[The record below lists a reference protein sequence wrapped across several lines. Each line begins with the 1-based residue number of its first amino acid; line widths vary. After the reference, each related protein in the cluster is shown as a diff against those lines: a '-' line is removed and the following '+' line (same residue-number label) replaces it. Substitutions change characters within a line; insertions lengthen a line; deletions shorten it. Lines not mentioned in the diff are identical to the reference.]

1 MDEKKTDATDVLLTL
16 REARQLAPG
25 VSKRTWYGW
34 IRDGKLPAHR
44 PEGTKFLL
52 VRQSAIT
59 EFFSRRAR

>member
-1 MDEKKTDATDVLLTL
+1 MSDKETAAADVLLTL
-16 REARQLAPG
+16 RQAREMAPG
-25 VSKRTWYGW
+25 LSKRTWYGW

-52 VRQSAIT
+52 VRRSAIA